1 MTVSSDTKFLFLI
14 RHGATDAN
22 EARPAILQG
31 RGVNGGLSPTGQR
44 QAEAVARFL
53 ADQPLHSIHCSPLL
67 RARETA
73 ERTANRHRLSLQQ
86 LSGIEE
92 IHVGRWEG
100 LSWPQVMEQFPDE
113 YASFISD
120 PSINPYAGGESLSDL
135 QARVCPAID
144 RVVLDQPAGHF
155 AIFAHKMVNSVY
167 LAKLLEMPLSAARRI
182 HQANG
187 GINIVRFR
195 GDETRLVTLN
205 SVAHLEPEDW

>member
-120 PSINPYAGGESLSDL
+120 PSINPYAGGESL
-135 QARVCPAID
+135 
-144 RVVLDQPAGHF
+144 